1 MEEKNFEARV
11 YQEFTN
17 RQLRVSKNVFLATFN
32 VLGGVFLILGAVFAA
47 LKSYNSELFIAGIVF
62 VCMGAGFLLLGL
74 LIYAI
79 LPKTQTTDYE
89 KFLKRIDKYG
99 LISMYDVAAML
110 AIQQAKIELLE
121 KEIEELKQK

>member
-1 MEEKNFEARV
+1 
-11 YQEFTN
+11 
-17 RQLRVSKNVFLATFN
+17 
-32 VLGGVFLILGAVFAA
+32 
-47 LKSYNSELFIAGIVF
+47 
-62 VCMGAGFLLLGL
+62 MGAGFLLLGL